1 MLSFSFAADFRRA
14 TGRLALGLGLLLA
27 PACTD
32 RFEEINTDPTKA
44 ANATPDQLFARA
56 LKYGALYD
64 NDFQLGEHLHAN
76 MWVQFFANN
85 KPEFNTDRYESNDT
99 WTSTFWA
106 SFYAGFGMDLQ
117 QAIRLLQPDP
127 AQVNRLSQARIWRAF
142 LFQRMT
148 DYWGDIPYSQAFG
161 GEKVTAQP
169 AYDPQEL
176 IYRDLLRE
184 LTAAEAALDDTRAQN
199 FGPADL
205 LYANPM
211 AANPAPDVA
220 TANQRWRHLANSLRL
235 RLAMRLTAVAPA
247 LAEQQVRAA
256 LAAGVMSTAAES
268 AVMRNTGEG
277 IRITQNPLAVVQTF
291 NDDRVSATL
300 VNYLQRLNDPRLPV
314 YVGVISATNP
324 GRAGLPNGL
333 SAAELTLPQ
342 YNPSN
347 YSQSGPRFRNPAND
361 QQLLTYAEVCF
372 LRAEACLRG
381 WDATGTAEQWY
392 TTGIREALQQTG
404 ITSAT
409 DQDQY
414 LRQPGV
420 RFEPGRAQE
429 LISTQKWLALF
440 GLNGFE
446 AYAEYRRTGF
456 PVLRPI
462 SNLGETNGRVPLRL
476 RYPVSERLFNT
487 ASYLQ
492 AINRQGPDLLTTPVW
507 WDK

>member
-1 MLSFSFAADFRRA
+1 MLSRSSTADFRRA
-14 TGRLALGLGLLLA
+14 AGQLALGLGLLLA

-56 LKYGALYD
+56 LKYGSLYD
-64 NDFQLGEHLHAN
+64 NDFQVGEHLHAN
-76 MWVQFFANN
+76 MWVQFFANA

-99 WTSTFWA
+99 WASTFWA

-127 AQVNRLSQARIWRAF
+127 TQGNRLSQARIWRAF
-142 LFQRMT
+142 LFQRIT
-148 DYWGDIPYSQAFG
+148 DYWGDVPYTEAFAG
-161 GEKVTAQP
+161 AGANVQP
-169 AYDPQEL
+169 AYDRQED

-184 LTAAEAALDDTRAQN
+184 LTAAEAALDDTQAES

-205 LYANPM
+205 LYANPR
-211 AANPAPDVA
+211 AANPAPDAV
-220 TANQRWRHLANSLRL
+220 TSNRRWRHLANSLRL
-235 RLAMRLTAVAPA
+235 RLAMRLSAGAPA

-256 LAAGVMSTAAES
+256 LAAGVMSSTAES

-277 IRITQNPLAVVQTF
+277 IRITQNPLAVVLLF
-291 NDDRVSATL
+291 KDSRVSATL
-300 VNYLQRLNDPRLPV
+300 VSYLRRLHDPRLTV
-314 YVGVISATNP
+314 YVAPVSDANP
-324 GRAGLPNGL
+324 SLAGLPNGL
-333 SAAELTLPQ
+333 SATELTLPQ

-347 YSQSGPRFRNPAND
+347 FSLAGARFSNTAHD
-361 QQLLTYAEVCF
+361 QNLLTYAEVCF

-392 TTGIREALQQTG
+392 TTGVREALQQAG
-404 ITSAT
+404 INAPAA
-409 DQDQY
+409 QDEY

-420 RFEPGRAQE
+420 QFEPGRALE
-429 LISTQKWLALF
+429 LIITQKWLSLF
-440 GLNGFE
+440 GHNGFE

-456 PVLRPI
+456 PVLQPI
-462 SNLGETNGRVPLRL
+462 SNPGETTGRVPLRL
-476 RYPVSERLFNT
+476 RYPLSERLFNS

-492 AINRQGPDLLTTPVW
+492 AVSHQGPDLLTTPVW